1 MGPWAEEQSGTEQPG
16 TGQLATDEGK
26 KGIKDELR
34 ATLERLTAL
43 NGPSGFEQPVVEALA
58 GEFGDAGADVR
69 VDPMGNLY
77 ARLRQPD
84 PDRPDRGGPHL
95 MVAAHSDEVGA
106 VVRHVDQDGFLR
118 IDPLGIVAP
127 VLFVGRRVDVAGHL
141 GVVGVRPVHA
151 QTPAERHQAPP
162 IDQLFVDVGA
172 TSAGEVAGM
181 GIRVGSP
188 VSYEGPLRTFTNSD
202 RLCGKAVDNRLG
214 CAVLIQLFRLLRDR
228 TVAGTVTA
236 VAAVQEEVGLRG
248 ATVAAR
254 SVRPDYAVVIDTLP
268 VEDTPGGPEGR
279 ICGRIG
285 HGPVHVVASSGG
297 TFVNGH
303 IGHPRVGEWIER
315 AGASC
320 GVPVQRVS
328 SIGYAVT
335 DAAAVH
341 LRGEGIPTGVLGL
354 PRRYSHS
361 PVCTFDINDAVGA
374 VRLLEEFVAQMQT
387 HTEPSFLAPRTS

>member
-1 MGPWAEEQSGTEQPG
+1 MGPWTEESGTEQSGTEESGPQQSG
-16 TGQLATDEGK
+16 TVM
-26 KGIKDELR
+26 KDDLR

-43 NGPSGFEQPVVEALA
+43 NGPSGFEQPVVEALV
-58 GEFGDAGADVR
+58 GEFTDLGAEVR
-69 VDPMGNLY
+69 VDHMGNLY
-77 ARLRQPD
+77 ARLPQSD
-84 PDRPDRGGPHL
+84 PNGPHL
-95 MVAAHSDEVGA
+95 MIAAHSDEVGA
-106 VVRHVDQDGFLR
+106 VVRYIDQNGFLR

-172 TSAGEVAGM
+172 TSAEEVAGM

-188 VSYEGPLRTFTNSD
+188 VSYESPLRTFSNPD
-202 RLCGKAVDNRLG
+202 RLCGKAIDNRLG
-214 CAVLIQLFRLLRDR
+214 CAVLIQLFRRLRDR
-228 TVAGTVTA
+228 QVAGTVTA

-285 HGPVHVVASSGG
+285 HGPVLVVASSGG

-320 GVPVQRVS
+320 GVSVQRVS

-374 VRLLEEFVAQMQT
+374 VRLLEEFVTEMQT
-387 HTEPSFLAPRTS
+387 HAEPSFLAPHTT

>member
-1 MGPWAEEQSGTEQPG
+1 M
-16 TGQLATDEGK
+16 
-26 KGIKDELR
+26 KDDLR

-43 NGPSGFEQPVVEALA
+43 NGPSGFEQPVVEALV
-58 GEFGDAGADVR
+58 GEFTDTGAEVR
-69 VDPMGNLY
+69 VDHMGNLY
-77 ARLRQPD
+77 ARLPQSD
-84 PDRPDRGGPHL
+84 PDGPHL
-95 MVAAHSDEVGA
+95 MIAAHSDEVGA
-106 VVRHVDQDGFLR
+106 VVRYIDQNGFLR

-172 TSAGEVAGM
+172 TSAAEVAGM

-188 VSYEGPLRTFTNSD
+188 VSYDSPLRTFANPD
-202 RLCGKAVDNRLG
+202 RLCGKAIDNRLG
-214 CAVLIQLFRLLRDR
+214 CAVLIQLFRRLRDR
-228 TVAGTVTA
+228 QVAGTVTA

-285 HGPVHVVASSGG
+285 HGPVLVVASSGG

-374 VRLLEEFVAQMQT
+374 VRLLEQFVTEMQT
-387 HTEPSFLAPRTS
+387 HAEPSFLAPQTT

>member
-1 MGPWAEEQSGTEQPG
+1 MGPWTEESGTEQSGTEESGPQQSG
-16 TGQLATDEGK
+16 TVM
-26 KGIKDELR
+26 KDDLR

-43 NGPSGFEQPVVEALA
+43 NGPSGFEQPVVEALV
-58 GEFGDAGADVR
+58 GEFTDLGAEVR
-69 VDPMGNLY
+69 VDHMGNLY
-77 ARLRQPD
+77 ARLPQSD
-84 PDRPDRGGPHL
+84 PNGPHL

-106 VVRHVDQDGFLR
+106 VVRYIDQNGFLR

-172 TSAGEVAGM
+172 TSAEEVAGM

-188 VSYEGPLRTFTNSD
+188 VSYSSPLRTFSNPD
-202 RLCGKAVDNRLG
+202 RLCGKAIDNRLG
-214 CAVLIQLFRLLRDR
+214 CAVLIQLFRRLRDR
-228 TVAGTVTA
+228 QVAGTVTA

-285 HGPVHVVASSGG
+285 HGPVLVVASSGG

-374 VRLLEEFVAQMQT
+374 VRLLEEFVTEMQT
-387 HTEPSFLAPRTS
+387 HAEPSFLAPHTT

>member
-1 MGPWAEEQSGTEQPG
+1 MGPWTEESGTEQSGTEESDTEQSG
-16 TGQLATDEGK
+16 TVM
-26 KGIKDELR
+26 KDDLR

-43 NGPSGFEQPVVEALA
+43 NGPSGFEQPVVEALV
-58 GEFGDAGADVR
+58 GEFTDIGAEVR
-69 VDPMGNLY
+69 VDHMGNLY
-77 ARLRQPD
+77 ARLPQSD
-84 PDRPDRGGPHL
+84 PNGPHL
-95 MVAAHSDEVGA
+95 MIAAHSDEVGA
-106 VVRHVDQDGFLR
+106 VVRYIDQNGFLR

-172 TSAGEVAGM
+172 TSAEEVAGM

-188 VSYEGPLRTFTNSD
+188 VSYSSPLRTFSNPD
-202 RLCGKAVDNRLG
+202 RLCGKAIDNRLG
-214 CAVLIQLFRLLRDR
+214 CAVLLQLFRRLRDR
-228 TVAGTVTA
+228 QVAGTVTA

-285 HGPVHVVASSGG
+285 HGPVLVVASSGG

-374 VRLLEEFVAQMQT
+374 VRLLEEFVTEMQT
-387 HTEPSFLAPRTS
+387 HAEPSFLAPHTT